1 MKNVLIGSFI
11 LGFYLLFANTTLA
24 AGTAAAECQPI
35 YGGGV
40 SCPQVGNIVINKT
53 VKNPKTNDF
62 VNNLDVNDQK
72 FSPDETVRFRITVTN
87 NGDANM
93 SNINVKDIFPE
104 FI

>member
-1 MKNVLIGSFI
+1 MKIVYIFAIALAFYFSLISQ
-11 LGFYLLFANTTLA
+11 ALA